1 MAIACETVH
10 WRIGFYPEGPRMMR
24 VALLVVSDFPGI
36 AGRDFTGPRR
46 HAADTEAVRLPA
58 LNSPLWSARAQTR

>member
-1 MAIACETVH
+1 
-10 WRIGFYPEGPRMMR
+10 MMR

-46 HAADTEAVRLPA
+46 HPADAEAARLPA
-58 LNSPLWSARAQTR
+58 LNSPLWAARAQTR